1 MILSMPT
8 HTDIVE
14 TKLSAHEIIC
24 AERYRGINA
33 RLKRIEVIGIGATA
47 TIIAAMGWVINLL
60 IGLVAK
66 L

>member
-1 MILSMPT
+1 MATQSEMV
-8 HTDIVE
+8 DA
-14 TKLSAHEIIC
+14 KLSAHEILC

-33 RLKRIEVIGIGATA
+33 RLKRIELGLIGSGVALIG
-47 TIIAAMGWVINLL
+47 AMGWAINLL

>member
-1 MILSMPT
+1 VTFNMPT
-8 HTDIVE
+8 HSDIVE

-60 IGLVAK
+60 IGLVSK

>member
-1 MILSMPT
+1 MAT
-8 HTDIVE
+8 HSDIVE
-14 TKLSAHEIIC
+14 TKLSAHEVIC

-33 RLKRIEVIGIGATA
+33 RLKRIEVIGIGATV
-47 TIIAAMGWVINLL
+47 TIMGAMGWVIDLL

>member
-1 MILSMPT
+1 MAT
-8 HTDIVE
+8 HSELVE
-14 TKLSAHEIIC
+14 TKLSSHEELC

-47 TIIAAMGWVINLL
+47 ALISTMGYVISLL